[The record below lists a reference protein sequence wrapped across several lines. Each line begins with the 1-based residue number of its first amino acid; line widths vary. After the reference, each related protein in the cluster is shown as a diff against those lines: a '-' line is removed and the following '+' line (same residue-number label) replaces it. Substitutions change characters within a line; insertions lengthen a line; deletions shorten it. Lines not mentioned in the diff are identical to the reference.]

1 MKKVLL
7 GNVFIGCTALS
18 LALTACGDKTS
29 SGPGANQLGAKT
41 SDDVALTMGKCLDNG
56 LGLAKKAD
64 SDELDKAYLIQ
75 GSDYC
80 QIFVPQLGDYCGI
93 SAAFH
98 SERLGDTLSIWYGSK
113 VAQNGDKTVGVGVA
127 VTSCFCV
134 KDHWFDIS
142 CGDADAKY
150 FKYSDHAFRIVDEPA
165 PVSPEPEDVVIPDAP
180 EFDESEPHQH
190 TTDVIGKCRNGSD
203 DETNAPLSFK
213 YIDIPGWDDLSET
226 TDDGSIPLAF
236 KYRDEGDA
244 AALVFET
251 SFGCEEYVSSVNVF
265 LSGDTLFAKPQMSK
279 DESVKLAPGEGCACY
294 TKAAFKLDNEG
305 DYADAKYMVFGN
317 HMEYVYTVKPETK
330 E

>member
-1 MKKVLL
+1 MKSFLVS
-7 GNVFIGCTALS
+7 CAALS
-18 LALTACGDKTS
+18 FALVACSDNS
-29 SGPGANQLGAKT
+29 S
-41 SDDVALTMGKCLDNG
+41 SDPNGGVGSNASGGVNLTLGKCLDNG
-56 LGLAKKAD
+56 LGLAKKGG

-75 GSDYC
+75 EPDGC
-80 QIFVPQLGDYCGI
+80 QIMVPALGDYCGVYAKFK
-93 SAAFH
+93 SR
-98 SERLGDTLSIWYGSK
+98 RLGDTLEIWYDRNN
-113 VAQNGDKTVGVGVA
+113 AA
-127 VTSCFCV
+127 VTSCYCE

-317 HMEYVYTVKPETK
+317 HMEYVYTLKPGK
-330 E
+330 KD